1 MDPRLG
7 TALIVVLGVPAVL
20 IGYIYATEIALRL
33 VPEGR
38 AGKVRPWLW
47 LAPALAFVGVFLIY
61 PTIGTVIRSFQ
72 DKAGTAFA
80 GFANYAWFFGNP
92 EALVSLRNNVLWV
105 LLLTAFTVGLGMVI
119 ALLVDRVRYESAA
132 KSVIFVPLA
141 ISMVAAGVIWKFMY
155 AYKSPGLPQV
165 ATVNGVLQFFGI
177 DSVPWIT
184 VDAAAINT
192 IALIVVMTWM
202 WTGFAMVIISAA
214 LKGISS
220 ELLEAARVDGAT
232 EFQVFKGIV
241 FPLLLPTIA
250 VVSTTVI
257 ITALKAF
264 DIVYVMTGGQ
274 YDTNVIA
281 HLMYQEMFSFGDFGR
296 ASALAV
302 ILLIAI
308 IPIMFV
314 NINRFR
320 AQEAIR

>member
-7 TALIVVLGVPAVL
+7 TAVIVVIGVPAVL

-47 LAPALAFVGVFLIY
+47 LAPAIAFVGVFLIY
-61 PTIGTVIRSFQ
+61 PTIGTIIRSFQ

-80 GFANYAWFFGNP
+80 GLSNYVWFFGNP
-92 EALVSLRNNVLWV
+92 EALISLRNNVLWV
-105 LLLTAFTVGLGMVI
+105 VLLTLFTVGLGMLI
-119 ALLVDRVRYESAA
+119 ALLVDRVRYESVA

-177 DSVPWIT
+177 DSVPWIL
-184 VDAAAINT
+184 VDTAAINT

-232 EFQVFKGIV
+232 ELQVFKGIV
-241 FPLLLPTIA
+241 FPLLVPTIA
-250 VVSTTVI
+250 VVSTTII
-257 ITALKAF
+257 ITALKTF